1 MEMLIIWS
9 PGGWD
14 MIIILVIVLILFG
27 ANRLSDLARGMGES
41 IVKFKRATSGISRE
55 HRRQR
60 DDFLPWWFIVLAV
73 IAVAIIFSVLSLD
86 VFSGEQKL
94 ALTLVL
100 LGWIGTG
107 YWSFGRNLRK
117 RDGR

>member
-14 MIIILVIVLILFG
+14 MIVILIIVLILFG
-27 ANRLSDLARGMGES
+27 ANRLPDIARGTAES
-41 IVKFKRATSGISRE
+41 IENFKRGLSGISRE
-55 HRRQR
+55 QRRQG
-60 DDFLPWWFIVLAV
+60 DDSRLGWFIVLAV
-73 IAVAIIFSVLSLD
+73 IAVAVIFSVLSLD

-94 ALTLVL
+94 ALTIVL
-100 LGWIGTG
+100 LGWIGVG

-117 RDGR
+117 GNDR